1 MNIEDSIVLVTGA
14 NRGIGRSLVKALLAR
29 GVRRVYAGAR
39 SLDSLDTLVK
49 EGGERLI
56 GLELDVTKP
65 GEVAAAARR
74 ATDVTLLFNNAGV
87 IGSQNLLTSER
98 PSLELDFATN
108 FYGMLDVTR
117 AFLPAI
123 EKGRGGIVNLL
134 TLLSYA
140 SMPALGGYSAAKAA
154 ALSLT
159 QALRAD
165 LSKRSIAVFGVFPGA
180 VDTDMIRGF
189 DMPKTSPDV
198 VAGAILDGITR
209 GDEDIYP
216 DPMARELAEK
226 YRSDPKSL
234 ERVFGSM

>member
-1 MNIEDSIVLVTGA
+1 MKIEGSIALVTGA
-14 NRGIGRSLVKALLAR
+14 NRGIGRSLTKALLAR
-29 GVRRVYAGAR
+29 GASRVYAGAR
-39 SLDSLDTLVK
+39 EPKSLKSLID
-49 EGGERLI
+49 EGGGRVI

-65 GEVAAAARR
+65 ADVAAAASR
-74 ATDVTLLFNNAGV
+74 ASEVTLLINNAGV

-98 PSLELDFATN
+98 AALELDFATN

-117 AFLPAI
+117 AFLPAV
-123 EKGRGGIVNLL
+123 EKNHGGIVNLL

-165 LSKRSIAVFGVFPGA
+165 MRKRNVTVFGVFPGA

-189 DMPKTSPDV
+189 EMPKTSPDA
-198 VAGAILDGITR
+198 VATAILDGIVR

-216 DPMARELAEK
+216 DPMSRDLAAK
-226 YRSDPKSL
+226 YQHDPKSL

>member
-1 MNIEDSIVLVTGA
+1 MNIEGSIVLVTGA

-39 SLDSLDTLVK
+39 DLKSLDTLVK
-49 EGGERLI
+49 ESGERLI
-56 GLELDVTKP
+56 ALKLDVTKP
-65 GEVAAAARR
+65 GEVAAAASR
-74 ATDVTLLFNNAGV
+74 ASDVTLLFNNAGM

-165 LSKRSIAVFGVFPGA
+165 LSKRNVAVFGVFPGA

-189 DMPKTSPDV
+189 EMPKTSPDV
-198 VAGAILDGITR
+198 VAGAILDGIAK

-216 DPMARELAEK
+216 DPMSRDLAAK
-226 YRSDPKSL
+226 YQLDPKSL

>member
-1 MNIEDSIVLVTGA
+1 
-14 NRGIGRSLVKALLAR
+14 
-29 GVRRVYAGAR
+29 
-39 SLDSLDTLVK
+39 LDSVIK
-49 EGGERLI
+49 EGGERVV

-65 GEVAAAARR
+65 AEVAAAAAR
-74 ATDVTLLFNNAGV
+74 ASDVTLLINNAGV

-98 PSLELDFATN
+98 SSLELDFATN

-117 AFLPAI
+117 AFLPTI
-123 EKGRGGIVNLL
+123 EKHHGAVVNLL

-165 LSKRSIAVFGVFPGA
+165 LRKRNVTVFGVFPGA
-180 VDTDMIRGF
+180 VDTDMLRGF
-189 DMPKTSPDV
+189 EMPKTSPDA
-198 VAGAILDGITR
+198 VASAILDGVAR

-216 DPMARELAEK
+216 DQMSRDLAAK
-226 YRSDPKSL
+226 YQQDPKSL
-234 ERVFGSM
+234 ERVFGNM